1 MHAYETWVCKWGILG
16 SRGNMIMV
24 QDATFLKNFSLAIS
38 HSQND
43 SSNEIVNFS
52 KGARQIRSIQAKF
65 PDEWAVDPLEK
76 ANHDDL

>member
-24 QDATFLKNFSLAIS
+24 QDATFLKNFSLEIS

-52 KGARQIRSIQAKF
+52 KGARQIGRDTIKI
-65 PDEWAVDPLEK
+65 PR
-76 ANHDDL
+76 